1 MENIAFLNKR
11 KSIFGNK
18 IIKVAFG
25 LCTRVAACV
34 REPKHAYASTFL
46 RTQLG
51 FHKHKKNK
59 FSTITVEIW
68 NESNIVWESFRTPFF
83 PLYKAL
89 HSTIL
94 KHTEIPRKKPKIHQK
109 IVNQKGVFH
118 KTPSSQFYLIGTFSG
133 PNPFSLTLLITFLL
147 VCEQI

>member
-18 IIKVAFG
+18 IIKVALG

-34 REPKHAYASTFL
+34 CEPKHAYASKFL
-46 RTQLG
+46 HTQLG

-59 FSTITVEIW
+59 FSTITVEVW
-68 NESNIVWESFRTPFF
+68 NESHIVWESFRTPFF
-83 PLYKAL
+83 PLYKTL
-89 HSTIL
+89 HGTFS
-94 KHTEIPRKKPKIHQK
+94 KHTEIPRKNPKIHQK
-109 IVNQKGVFH
+109 IVNQNGVFH
-118 KTPSSQFYLIGTFSG
+118 KTPSSQFYLIETFSG
-133 PNPFSLTLLITFLL
+133 PNTFSLTLLITFLL